1 MSSALPL
8 RIDPLR
14 LVEQR
19 VRLRGT
25 LSLARMK
32 RLGKSLIVAD
42 GIIHVSLRFG
52 RNTGGLKVIAGEIE
66 TQLEMECQRCLKPFM
81 QNVDR
86 RFELA
91 LVQSEDEANRLLAEY
106 EVLEVGGA
114 DIFTQDLV
122 EDELLLSIP
131 LIPTHADMSACDAVT
146 SSEQTAHAAVPEA
159 VNEENSARNPFSK
172 LKNLKTS

>member
-14 LVEQR
+14 LADQQVS
-19 VRLRGT
+19 LRGT

-32 RLGKSLIVAD
+32 RLDKLLIVAE
-42 GIIHVSLRFG
+42 GIVHVSLRFG
-52 RNTGGLKVIAGEIE
+52 RNTGGLKVMAGEIK
-66 TQLEMECQRCLKPFM
+66 TQLETECQRCLKPFT

-91 LVQSEDEANRLLAEY
+91 LVQSEAEANCMLTEY
-106 EVLEVGGA
+106 EVLEVGEA
-114 DIFTQDLV
+114 DIFIQDLV
-122 EDELLLSIP
+122 EDELLLSMS
-131 LIPTHADMSACDAVT
+131 LIPMHADLSVCDTAT
-146 SSEQTAHAAVPEA
+146 SSGQMVLEA
-159 VNEENSARNPFSK
+159 VHEESSARNPFSK